1 MSKSYKMRMYQRR
14 MWQQRTQLVL
24 TGLAIWVSI
33 AALIL
38 VVVEVAG

>member
-14 MWQQRTQLVL
+14 MWQQRTQIVL